1 MTLLWQQLIE
11 MAQYEGDDSDNL
23 ETTGIA
29 RIKHKVSLPISY
41 RLQYLQRAEGLPG
54 QKKKQL
60 HLNTLAYPVSSVI
73 EDKFQQKDIKMT
85 LMMKFSGGEIALFE
99 EGLVIRTRQWDA
111 PIFHSCDSNL
121 HVKETRISIVL

>member
-73 EDKFQQKDIKMT
+73 EDKFSAEGHQDDADDEIRDSVPNHAKYHFNKTVAMDYE
-85 LMMKFSGGEIALFE
+85 LVVLFNKFR
-99 EGLVIRTRQWDA
+99 V
-111 PIFHSCDSNL
+111 P
-121 HVKETRISIVL
+121 